1 MRASL
6 LRRLAGVAILVG
18 LPLSGHAACVFF
30 GGGGAIN
37 FGSLDP
43 SLATVRTAFADVR
56 VLCLPVT
63 PITWS
68 FAGSYGVPPNLR
80 MKHVSQNDYIAYS
93 VGPAQTVGGL
103 IQTWRITATILPAA
117 YQNAFAGS
125 YSDTLI
131 VTINP

>member
-1 MRASL
+1 M
-6 LRRLAGVAILVG
+6 
-18 LPLSGHAACVFF
+18 
-30 GGGGAIN
+30 
-37 FGSLDP
+37 
-43 SLATVRTAFADVR
+43 R

-93 VGPAQTVGGL
+93 VAPAQAAGGL

-117 YQNAFAGS
+117 YQNAFSGS